1 MDREDIREIIE
12 GFIGFGSLF
21 IMIFMG
27 SVIF

>member
-21 IMIFMG
+21 IMILMG

>member
-21 IMIFMG
+21 CMIFMG

>member
-21 IMIFMG
+21 ILIFMG

>member
-12 GFIGFGSLF
+12 GFIGFGNLF